1 MKKRLI
7 LHNDVREIPELT
19 TLLDAL
25 AESGMLIPGVLMSLN
40 LALEEAV
47 TNVMM
52 YAYPAGEKGL
62 VDIEAELK
70 DGKLTFRITD
80 SGIPFDPTSVP
91 DADISLDAE
100 KRPVGGL
107 GIFLVRR
114 IMDIVS
120 YERRDGKNIL
130 TMQKYLL

>member
-25 AESGMLIPGVLMSLN
+25 AESGLLIPGVLMSLN

>member
-80 SGIPFDPTSVP
+80 SGIPFDPTTVP